1 MAVISLTF
9 TQDPQLTGAAINDSV
24 YYVKASAFATKVTL
38 NDVINIGTIQ
48 SFSVSGTDFIIQV
61 DTGSLNFTMPSQTD
75 YVFFSKN
82 NDVNLGSLIGYYANV
97 EFVND
102 STLEAE
108 LYAAAAEI
116 SESSK

>member
-9 TQDPQLTGAAINDSV
+9 STDPQLTGAAVNDSV
-24 YYVKASAFATKVTL
+24 YYIDSGVTTATS

-48 SFSVSGTDFIIQV
+48 AFTGGGTEFIILV
-61 DTGSLNFTMPSQTD
+61 DTGSLNFTMPTAAD

-82 NDVNLGSLIGYYANV
+82 NEVNMGSLIGYYANV
-97 EFVND
+97 KFVND
-102 STLEAE
+102 STEEAE
-108 LYAAAAEI
+108 LYATAAEI